1 MSFLRQ
7 MASQSR
13 RTMFTIK
20 KSPWKIPS
28 SQGPSLPQHELV
40 DEEICPGYN
49 PASFYPAQPGE
60 VLIKK
65 FQLLNKIGW
74 GSQSTVWLA
83 RNISRNKWQS
93 EQIVAVKITNNN
105 NVEEAH
111 HEKEIEYHIAHLNPK
126 HRGHL
131 ILRTCLDAFELIGP
145 KGKHMCLVYEPMREP
160 LWIFQKRF
168 ISRQIPLPIAKTYIF
183 FLLVGLDYLHSEC
196 KIVHTGDTLS
206 PLYLRFTSTNTSLD
220 LKLDNI
226 LMSFESDEILTSF
239 VKKKQQMECKLDEK
253 SGQTIYRCNNDF
265 GPLNGKQFTNLIP
278 KITDFGLSTRL
289 DGSNQLSSYPIQP
302 DYYRAPEVILG
313 CGWNEKADIW
323 NFGVLHLSLIS
334 LSDKLWNI
342 LGGKE
347 LFQQVHDQNGLY
359 DAKSHL
365 AEMIALLGAPPI
377 ALIARSKAG
386 SGNNWPQHVTSK
398 TGKLCNNPQEFFDGP
413 FFCSEGEFYHNE
425 LIPSRKL
432 ESTIPFLEE
441 RERDAFL
448 SFASQMLSWDPD
460 QRKTARELIDHPF
473 LKLGDK

>member
-1 MSFLRQ
+1 
-7 MASQSR
+7 MASQPR
-13 RTMFTIK
+13 RTMFSIK
-20 KSPWKIPS
+20 KSPWEIPS
-28 SQGPSLPQHELV
+28 NQGPSLPQHELV

-49 PASFYPAQPGE
+49 PASFYPAKPGE

-83 RNISRNKWQS
+83 RNISSNHQQQSRNKWQP
-93 EQIVAVKITNNN
+93 EQFVAVKITNNN
-105 NVEEAH
+105 NTEETQ
-111 HEKEIEYHIAHLNPK
+111 HEKEIEYHIAHLNPE

-131 ILRTCLDAFELIGP
+131 ILRTCLDAFDLIGP

-160 LWIFQKRF
+160 LWIFRKRF

-196 KIVHTGDTLS
+196 KIVHTGDTLF
-206 PLYLRFTSTNTSLD
+206 PFYLRITSTNTLLD

-239 VKKKQQMECKLDEK
+239 VKKKLQMGCKLDEK
-253 SGQTIYRCNNDF
+253 SGQAIYRCNNDF

-289 DGSNQLSSYPIQP
+289 DGTNKLSSYPIQP

-313 CGWNEKADIW
+313 CGWDEKADIW
-323 NFGVLHLSLIS
+323 NFGVL
-334 LSDKLWNI
+334 LWNI

-347 LFQQVHDQNGLY
+347 LFQQVHAPDGLY

-365 AEMIALLGAPPI
+365 AEMIALLGAPPT
-377 ALIARSKAG
+377 ALIARSKAV
-386 SGNNWPQHVTSK
+386 SGDIWPQHVTSK
-398 TGKLCNNPQEFFDGP
+398 T
-413 FFCSEGEFYHNE
+413 GEFYHNE

-448 SFASQMLSWDPD
+448 SFASQMLSWNPD

-473 LKLGDK
+473 LKLGD

>member
-1 MSFLRQ
+1 MSFLRR
-7 MASQSR
+7 MASQPR
-13 RTMFTIK
+13 RTMFSIK
-20 KSPWKIPS
+20 KSPWEIPS
-28 SQGPSLPQHELV
+28 NQGPSLPQHELV

-49 PASFYPAQPGE
+49 PASFYPAKPGE

-83 RNISRNKWQS
+83 RNISRNKWQP
-93 EQIVAVKITNNN
+93 EQFVAVKITNNN
-105 NVEEAH
+105 NTEETQ
-111 HEKEIEYHIAHLNPK
+111 HEKEIEYHIAHLNPE

-131 ILRTCLDAFELIGP
+131 ILRTCLDAFDLIGP

-160 LWIFQKRF
+160 LWIFRKRF

-196 KIVHTGDTLS
+196 KIVHT
-206 PLYLRFTSTNTSLD
+206 D

-239 VKKKQQMECKLDEK
+239 VKKKLQM
-253 SGQTIYRCNNDF
+253 GY
-265 GPLNGKQFTNLIP
+265 GTN
-278 KITDFGLSTRL
+278 K
-289 DGSNQLSSYPIQP
+289 LSSYPIQP
-302 DYYRAPEVILG
+302 DYYRTPEVILG
-313 CGWNEKADIW
+313 CGWDEKADIW
-323 NFGVLHLSLIS
+323 NFGVLLLLLIS

-347 LFQQVHDQNGLY
+347 LFQQVHAPDGLY

-365 AEMIALLGAPPI
+365 AEMIALLGAPPT
-377 ALIARSKAG
+377 ALIARSKAV
-386 SGNNWPQHVTSK
+386 SGNIWPQHVTSK
-398 TGKLCNNPQEFFDGP
+398 TGKLCNNPQEFFGGP
-413 FFCSEGEFYHNE
+413 FFGSEGEFYHNE
-425 LIPSRKL
+425 LVPSRKL
-432 ESTIPFLEE
+432 ESTVPFLEE

-448 SFASQMLSWDPD
+448 SFASQMLSWNPD

-473 LKLGDK
+473 LKLGD